1 MKFPVSLTLVFL
13 SLSWVNA
20 LDFTGNF
27 APAPDVDTNRGVSR
41 PYNRTL
47 LSGTVSITDQILD
60 IVFV

>member
-20 LDFTGNF
+20 RDFPGSF
-27 APAPDVDTNRGVSR
+27 APAQDLDTIDVVSR

-47 LSGTVSITDQILD
+47 LSGTVSITDQI
-60 IVFV
+60 